1 MVTFSAHEDMPIPQV
16 ENEPHQHAF
25 ILLGEKQLFGVH
37 MTQYHCELHKYQ
49 IILKI
54 SLPDK
59 IYKEYIALRQQYPK
73 DTFVLCNAKN
83 YKIPVPTVA
92 EPVPIRSFCVPDLGA
107 GIVTKFTANIFQGI
121 RPLSD
126 VEIAADSH
134 FFPWAKKYV
143 KAAIG
148 EFGVTVERVVTFRPF
163 DHLGTLPNYARYL
176 MFGDGKSGETHMTN
190 LQTAALV
197 TSPFEPQVFGP
208 DYDHVM
214 SLAKRPAWLKQ
225 DAMLEAGIVVTT
237 PIVRLTDP
245 DTGQPTIPKKS
256 PFSEG
261 SEIEVLYRG
270 VVPART
276 VISGA
281 TYLYCTA
288 VCNSPRFFVK
298 SPPYNNYL
306 NSLPAVDEVC
316 EFSMMPKRY
325 WAFPPEE
332 DEECDEELEN
342 E

>member
-1 MVTFSAHEDMPIPQV
+1 MVTFNAHEDIPIPQV

-59 IYKEYIALRQQYPK
+59 IYNEYIALRQQNLK
-73 DTFVLCNAKN
+73 DTFVLCNAKS
-83 YKIPVPTVA
+83 YKIPLPTDAESVPV
-92 EPVPIRSFCVPDLGA
+92 RSFCVPDLGA

-126 VEIAADSH
+126 AEIAADSH

-143 KAAIG
+143 KPAIG
-148 EFGVTVERVVTFRPF
+148 EFEVTVERVVTFRPF
-163 DHLGTLPNYARYL
+163 DHLATLPNYARYL
-176 MFGDGKSGETHMTN
+176 IFGDGKSGETHMTN

-214 SLAKRPAWLKQ
+214 SLAERPKWLEQ

-237 PIVRLTDP
+237 PIVSLIDP
-245 DTGQPTIPKKS
+245 DTGQPTIPVQQ
-256 PFSEG
+256 PFAEG

-270 VVPART
+270 IVPART
-276 VISGA
+276 VIAGA
-281 TYLYCTA
+281 SYLYCTA
-288 VCNSPRFFVK
+288 VCNSPRFFAK
-298 SPPYNNYL
+298 HPPHNNYL
-306 NSLPAVDEVC
+306 DTLPKVEPVC
-316 EFSMMPKRY
+316 DFSMMPKRY
-325 WAFPPEE
+325 WAFPPDSDE
-332 DEECDEELEN
+332 DEN
-342 E
+342 EGLANE